1 MRENGSQRDDD
12 VGLLIDDKDV
22 KFPSRRQESKFKV
35 EYLYIV
41 LNLVSSIGIVVA
53 NKWVLSV

>member
-1 MRENGSQRDDD
+1 MD
-12 VGLLIDDKDV
+12 LLIDDKDV
-22 KFPSRRQESKFKV
+22 ALPYKSTVPKFRV

-41 LNLVSSIGIVVA
+41 LNLVSSVGIVVA